1 MPAWYDLTLA
11 GWRIVSRR
19 ITAVSPAGY
28 TLEVIARAAWQ
39 PMSRAHLFVFTV
51 PSHEEP
57 LATLQPDS
65 DVVVEAVFALVTTWA
80 PVRSKHV

>member
-1 MPAWYDLTLA
+1 MPTWYDLTLA
-11 GWRIVSRR
+11 GWRVIGRR

-39 PMSRAHLFVFTV
+39 PMSRAHMFVFTV

-57 LATLQPDS
+57 LAMLRPDS
-65 DVVVEAVFALVTTWA
+65 GAVVEAVSALVTTWA

>member
-1 MPAWYDLTLA
+1 MPTWHDLTLA
-11 GWRIVSRR
+11 GWRLVSRR

-57 LATLQPDS
+57 LATLRPGS
-65 DVVVEAVFALVTTWA
+65 GAVVEAVSALVTTWA

>member
-1 MPAWYDLTLA
+1 MPTWYDLTLA
-11 GWRIVSRR
+11 GWRVIGRR

-39 PMSRAHLFVFTV
+39 PMSRAHMFVFTV

-57 LATLQPDS
+57 LATLRPDS
-65 DVVVEAVFALVTTWA
+65 GAVVESATESVAAWA
-80 PVRSKHV
+80 PVKGKR

>member
-1 MPAWYDLTLA
+1 MPTWYDLTLA
-11 GWRIVSRR
+11 GWRLVSRR

-57 LATLQPDS
+57 LATLLPDS
-65 DVVVEAVFALVTTWA
+65 GVVVEATTAFATTWS
-80 PVRSKHV
+80 PVRGRS

>member
-1 MPAWYDLTLA
+1 MPTWYDLTLA
-11 GWRIVSRR
+11 GWRLVSRR

-39 PMSRAHLFVFTV
+39 PMSRAHIFVFTV

-57 LATLQPDS
+57 LATLRPDS
-65 DVVVEAVFALVTTWA
+65 GLIVESATESVAVWA
-80 PVRSKHV
+80 PVKGKR